1 MGFEAA
7 AAPLAGAAGEECCD
21 GSVGLSLMIGSWGM
35 VPGPGSSLHGEH
47 MKSPGCS
54 IRVSMAG
61 CCGACARGMLQATGW
76 RVDRLDRSA
85 TDHEAALGAYCIV
98 MLWGG

>member
-7 AAPLAGAAGEECCD
+7 AAVGAAALPGGECCD

-47 MKSPGCS
+47 VKSPGCS

-61 CCGACARGMLQATGW
+61 CCGACARGMFAGH
-76 RVDRLDRSA
+76 RVEGGQVGQVCYRS
-85 TDHEAALGAYCIV
+85 
-98 MLWGG
+98 